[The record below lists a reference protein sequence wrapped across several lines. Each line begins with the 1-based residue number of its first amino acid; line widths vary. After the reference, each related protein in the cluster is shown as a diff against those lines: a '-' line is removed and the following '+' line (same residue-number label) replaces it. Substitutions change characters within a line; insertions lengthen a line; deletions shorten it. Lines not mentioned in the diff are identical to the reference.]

1 MEILRKTF
9 KKVWKQEGN
18 LEFITNYMN
27 VSAYLLSARVVEWQ
41 TPET

>member
-9 KKVWKQEGN
+9 KKVLKQEGN

-27 VSAYLLSARVVEWQ
+27 VSASLLIARVVEWQ
-41 TPET
+41 TH